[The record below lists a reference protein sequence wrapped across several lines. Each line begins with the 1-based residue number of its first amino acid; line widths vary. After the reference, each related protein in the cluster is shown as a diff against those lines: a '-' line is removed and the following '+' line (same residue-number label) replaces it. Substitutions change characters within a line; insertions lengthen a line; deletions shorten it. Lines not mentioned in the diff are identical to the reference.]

1 MYFYFRKKG
10 NLPSQEE
17 NGRLVTGRPRVDLD
31 SMNRDGVVAN
41 NLCVFPPDKSILDGR
56 RLRLHPRSVSD

>member
-1 MYFYFRKKG
+1 MYFYRKKE

-17 NGRLVTGRPRVDLD
+17 NGRPRVDLD

-56 RLRLHPRSVSD
+56 RLCLHPRSVSD

>member
-1 MYFYFRKKG
+1 MYFYRKKE

-17 NGRLVTGRPRVDLD
+17 NGRPRVDLD

>member
-1 MYFYFRKKG
+1 MYFYRKKG
-10 NLPSQEE
+10 DLPSQEE
-17 NGRLVTGRPRVDLD
+17 NGRPRVDLD

-41 NLCVFPPDKSILDGR
+41 NLCVFPLDKSILDGR